1 MGLQS
6 MALLKSQTKLVTK
19 QQQKNVLGRGGKKI
33 MAWQG
38 LSVRHG
44 GGENLEAGAPSP
56 ASDRGNRVGWAG
68 AGAGRR

>member
-38 LSVRHG
+38 LSVHLSESG
-44 GGENLEAGAPSP
+44 
-56 ASDRGNRVGWAG
+56 VI
-68 AGAGRR
+68 